1 MRNIEYNH
9 ITKDDFKK
17 IDEKNVMFIT
27 NPGRMGD
34 EDGSY
39 FIVKKGNT
47 FNPYRVSGWM
57 YSNGNTEITLDEF
70 SKKFPLWMDMWEKSS
85 ENDNNEKY
93 TYVYM
98 GFGNGLS
105 IDNSIYEKFKPY
117 FLDEVNKIKESHG
130 DTGNNPSFN
139 YPAWEPAFIRMCQ
152 DNNYEINQDNK

>member
-1 MRNIEYNH
+1 MRDIKYNK
-9 ITKDDFKK
+9 ITKEEFEKL
-17 IDEKNVMFIT
+17 DEKDVMFIT

-34 EDGSY
+34 EDGSN
-39 FIVKKGNT
+39 FILKIKNV
-47 FNPYRVSGWM
+47 FYPYRVSGWM
-57 YSNGNTEITLDEF
+57 YSDDTTEITLEEF
-70 SKKFPLWMDMWEKSS
+70 SKKFPLWMDMWKKSNEKS
-85 ENDNNEKY
+85 NEKY

-105 IDNSIYEKFKPY
+105 IDNSIYEEFKPY

-152 DNNYEINQDNK
+152 DNNYEINQSED

>member
-47 FNPYRVSGWM
+47 FNAYRVSGWM

-93 TYVYM
+93 TYIYM

-105 IDNSIYEKFKPY
+105 IDNSIYEEFKPY
-117 FLDEVNKIKESHG
+117 FLD
-130 DTGNNPSFN
+130 
-139 YPAWEPAFIRMCQ
+139 
-152 DNNYEINQDNK
+152 

>member
-17 IDEKNVMFIT
+17 MDEKNVMFIT

-34 EDGSY
+34 EDGSC

-93 TYVYM
+93 TYIYM

-105 IDNSIYEKFKPY
+105 IDNSIYEEFKPY
-117 FLDEVNKIKESHG
+117 FLD
-130 DTGNNPSFN
+130 
-139 YPAWEPAFIRMCQ
+139 
-152 DNNYEINQDNK
+152 